1 MPDDNTP
8 DGSKTPD
15 TKTKSP
21 KTLIGGPAPQGGIV
35 VAAGG
40 QEITPAADTALA
52 AGAAAPIGGITLDV
66 GTDVTNQLNQ
76 AIPAFGNLLTA
87 IGNGVGASQQALDQG
102 VIQTVNTLNNTN
114 IEVLTEV
121 VDVLNDDGLPDAS
134 KTQLVTETVSVLN
147 FFSPTVHEWKNVSIS
162 MDLEVGS
169 FHQDQGLQFSQS
181 QHKEEVTATSSFWGF
196 LGWFD
201 TDVSYGSQSKTVN
214 TTQEVQWQQGQI
226 RVDALLGPRNTG
238 KFPVPDSVTIGPQ
251 IFISLG
257 AVVETKTGDVV
268 TARAMDIQIE
278 VRKADGS
285 PNPTKPIVLDAGGLL
300 PSFTG
305 GTSSTDANGKLKA
318 TLTRNLSGSAG
329 FTKFPV
335 TASLGLLRKPFTIT
349 L

>member
-1 MPDDNTP
+1 
-8 DGSKTPD
+8 
-15 TKTKSP
+15 
-21 KTLIGGPAPQGGIV
+21 
-35 VAAGG
+35 
-40 QEITPAADTALA
+40 
-52 AGAAAPIGGITLDV
+52 
-66 GTDVTNQLNQ
+66 
-76 AIPAFGNLLTA
+76 
-87 IGNGVGASQQALDQG
+87 
-102 VIQTVNTLNNTN
+102 
-114 IEVLTEV
+114 
-121 VDVLNDDGLPDAS
+121 
-134 KTQLVTETVSVLN
+134 
-147 FFSPTVHEWKNVSIS
+147 
-162 MDLEVGS
+162 
-169 FHQDQGLQFSQS
+169 
-181 QHKEEVTATSSFWGF
+181 